1 MNVIYLL
8 FAGLILLS
16 ACNNNKPSEN
26 NQDAD
31 TLLVK
36 EDSLSQEAT
45 LLALSKKV
53 LSSLKNKDYKTLSTC
68 IHPDLGIRFSPYAY
82 IDTTAGIVMTSA
94 AFMEKVKAG
103 TKLNWGVYD
112 GTGEAIKL
120 TTEEY
125 LQKFVYDVD
134 FLNAEKT
141 TVNQSSAQGN
151 SINNISQIYPAAVY
165 TESYFS
171 GFKEEYK
178 GMDWRALRLVY
189 EKVGERYYLVALV
202 HDQWTI

>member
-1 MNVIYLL
+1 MKVICLL
-8 FAGLILLS
+8 FAGLTLLA

-26 NQDAD
+26 DKDAD
-31 TLLVK
+31 TLIVNN
-36 EDSLSQEAT
+36 DSLSQETT

-53 LSSLKNKDYKTLSTC
+53 LNSLKNKDYATLSTY

-94 AFMEKVKAG
+94 AFMEQVKAD

-112 GTGEAIKL
+112 GTGEEIKL
-120 TTEEY
+120 TTKEY
-125 LQKFVYDVD
+125 LQRFVYDVD

-171 GFKEEYK
+171 GFDKKYG

-189 EKVGERYYLVALV
+189 EKVGDRYYLVALV